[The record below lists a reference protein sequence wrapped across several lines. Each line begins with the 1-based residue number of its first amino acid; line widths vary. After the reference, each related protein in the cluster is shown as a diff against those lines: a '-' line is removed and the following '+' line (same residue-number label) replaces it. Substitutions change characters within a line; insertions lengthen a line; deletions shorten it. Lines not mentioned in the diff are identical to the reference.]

1 MTLENFLLRD
11 NLTVTENAK
20 GVIRPLQA
28 TATTVRNFC
37 IKKHYDCC

>member
-28 TATTVRNFC
+28 TTVRNFC
-37 IKKHYDCC
+37 IKKKYDCC